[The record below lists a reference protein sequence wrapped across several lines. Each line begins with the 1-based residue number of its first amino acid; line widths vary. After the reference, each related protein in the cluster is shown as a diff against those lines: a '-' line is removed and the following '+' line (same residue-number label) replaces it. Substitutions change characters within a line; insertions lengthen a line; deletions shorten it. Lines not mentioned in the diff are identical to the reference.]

1 VKERIQ
7 ETNRIKEENVRIK
20 EDYDSIKEENEILK
34 EEQPT
39 LDFYDTE
46 VEMDHTNPFHHSI
59 RK

>member
-1 VKERIQ
+1 MNKF
-7 ETNRIKEENVRIK
+7 K